1 MPILTK
7 RQLIA
12 QFNKGYL
19 DEVAKELLRYGTIV
33 RDVEWETPDGY
44 YKGHS
49 RVQHIIHKGYAW
61 ELHKLNGEILR
72 LGYSAQDGG
81 SI

>member
-12 QFNKGYL
+12 AFNKGML
-19 DEVAKELLRYGTIV
+19 DDVAKELLRYGTII
-33 RDVEWETPDGY
+33 RDVEWETPDGH

-49 RVQHIIHKGYAW
+49 RVYHITHKGYAW
-61 ELHKLNGEILR
+61 EVHKLNGEIER
-72 LGYSAQDGG
+72 MSYTVQHDASN
-81 SI
+81 

>member
-19 DEVAKELLRYGTIV
+19 DEVAKELLRYGTITK
-33 RDVEWETPDGY
+33 DKEWETPEGY

-49 RVQHIIHKGYAW
+49 RVRHILHHGYAW
-61 ELHKLNGEILR
+61 ELHMLNGEIER
-72 LGYSAQDGG
+72 MSYTVQHSE
-81 SI
+81 